1 MIKCNVNICAVISRA
16 ASVVNGKDNGSFL
29 SFVVKLP
36 VTGRDGST
44 KDMEISVSLDGDKS
58 KASVF
63 ANGRRVNLTGV
74 LSVRRKAGKLYF
86 NYRAD
91 HVELANSQDGD
102 RIEGEMEFR
111 GKISKKGVEE
121 KKDKK
126 GDTFKVFSAFSTDKD
141 GDNVEFTWVRFL
153 YFNPQGGEE
162 FLSANSYVDVVG
174 DLQLGVF
181 KDEISLDCRV
191 SEVKPWVLEKK

>member
-16 ASVVNGKDNGSFL
+16 ASVVNGKDGDSFL
-29 SFVVKLP
+29 SFVVKLT
-36 VTGRDGST
+36 VTGRDGSA
-44 KDMEISVSLDGDKS
+44 KDMEVSVSLDGDKS
-58 KASVF
+58 KAPVF
-63 ANGRRVNLTGV
+63 ASGRRVNLTGT
-74 LSVRRKAGKLYF
+74 LSVRRKAGKQYF

-91 HVELANSQDGD
+91 HAELANSKDGD
-102 RIEGEMEFR
+102 RIDGEMEFR
-111 GKISKKGVEE
+111 GKIGKKGIEE

-126 GDTFKVFSAFSTDKD
+126 GGLYKVFTAFSTDKD

-153 YFNPQGGEE
+153 YFNPQGGGD
-162 FLSANSYVDVVG
+162 FLSANTYVDVVG

-191 SEVKPWVLEKK
+191 SDVKPWVLEKK